1 MHPLCARWLSE
12 VDRAAAEMRALL
24 AEGDKL
30 EAAGDAAAASPLR
43 WMGLAAGVAAIYS
56 RLELVMKEI
65 ADRIDQTTPRGEDW
79 HRSLLRQLSLPVPGL
94 RQAVIAE
101 STYALLEPLRRFRH
115 VARNV
120 YAMEIDA
127 ARVAEAAAQAQPALA
142 AFRADLAAFCAS
154 GDMAPTDGSAR
165 AG

>member
-12 VDRAAAEMRALL
+12 VDRAAAEMQALL
-24 AEGDKL
+24 VEGEKL
-30 EAAGDAAAASPLR
+30 DAAGADAAASPLR

-65 ADRIDQTTPRGEDW
+65 ADRVDQSAPRGEDW
-79 HRSLLRQLSLPVPGL
+79 HRSLLRQLALPVPGL

-101 STYALLEPLRRFRH
+101 STFALLEPLRRFRH

-120 YAMEIDA
+120 YAMEIDS
-127 ARVAEAAAQAQPALA
+127 ARVAAAAEQVPPALA
-142 AFRADLAAFCAS
+142 ALRADVAAFCES
-154 GDMAPTDGSAR
+154 GDVAPTGGAR